1 MNTKNS
7 KTKTLVMCKDK
18 KSIDECCENKC
29 SKKPIPPVKIPSY
42 KPPNT
47 LKILNANLSNLY
59 NIILINIKFNRSLP
73 ISSTN
78 FKTCT
83 FQNIDN
89 KSCLYLNGFGTIELT
104 KIDEL
109 TEKIFNCFVYSK
121 LCTLS
126 ILLID
131 PVSPNFIAK
140 NKTSIKFINFIPNKL
155 ILNIPCYVTT
165 TPVNLTDFKYISQP
179 IDIYSPWEFYGK
191 KINETAVVVV
201 TDNINGKIFG
211 NLKALTSF
219 TRDLYIIS
227 TSLIP
232 SLSSINLEFVNI
244 KVSGSLFIILPDNY
258 GSTLTYSNLNIIKQL

>member
-7 KTKTLVMCKDK
+7 KSKNIVMCKDK
-18 KSIDECCENKC
+18 KDDDCFANKF
-29 SKKPIPPVKIPSY
+29 SKKLITPKVSPYQPPK
-42 KPPNT
+42 T
-47 LKILNANLSNLY
+47 LKILNITLSNLY

-73 ISSTN
+73 IGSTN
-78 FKTCT
+78 FKECI
-83 FQNIDN
+83 FQSINN

-104 KIDEL
+104 QIDEL
-109 TEKIFNCFVYSK
+109 KDKNFNCFVYSR

-131 PVSPNFIAK
+131 PSSPNFIAT
-140 NKTSIKFINFIPNKL
+140 NTTNIKFINFKPNNT

-165 TPVNLTDFKYISQP
+165 TPVNLTDFKYITQP
-179 IDIYSPWEFYGK
+179 INVYSPWEFYEK
-191 KINETAVVVV
+191 KINETAIVVV
-201 TDNINGKIFG
+201 TDNLNSKIFG
-211 NLKALTSF
+211 NLEALTLF

-227 TSLIP
+227 TSLTP

-258 GSTLTYSNLNIIKQL
+258 GITLTYSNLNIIKQL